1 MDPRASLV
9 TIPQPVY
16 HPFERVVDHLP
27 VAVPKRVWTDHV
39 GPGRFICRLTLRDG
53 KLVHIETGSYGHSR
67 HSCMSGYEGVMA
79 IGLMWNDQVVELSGV
94 PEQDEATLNP
104 FGLIGYEL
112 VTVITVAATGRLVA
126 YLKRGTLPEDAED
139 E

>member
-1 MDPRASLV
+1 
-9 TIPQPVY
+9 
-16 HPFERVVDHLP
+16 
-27 VAVPKRVWTDHV
+27 
-39 GPGRFICRLTLRDG
+39 
-53 KLVHIETGSYGHSR
+53 
-67 HSCMSGYEGVMA
+67 MSGYEGVMA